1 MTDRWAEWKGV
12 QVQVPLP
19 VGEQMPGEA
28 GTAGEGE
35 QVRELWG
42 KLSHLESVLYA
53 RKGRKNHL
61 PVS

>member
-1 MTDRWAEWKGV
+1 M

-42 KLSHLESVLYA
+42 KLNHLESVLYA